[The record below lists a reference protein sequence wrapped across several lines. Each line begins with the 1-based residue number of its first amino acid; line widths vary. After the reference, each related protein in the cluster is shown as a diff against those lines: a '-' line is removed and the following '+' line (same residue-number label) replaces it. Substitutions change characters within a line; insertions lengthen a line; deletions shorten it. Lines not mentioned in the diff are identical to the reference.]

1 MLEPKVRLSVEAEE
15 DLFDI
20 WRFVAENDSSAKAN
34 TLLDGLET
42 SCQSLDNTPNKEHV
56 PKELRRVDIFDFYEI
71 HYKPYRILYELN
83 EKQVLIHA
91 VLDGRRDMESLLR
104 SRLLR

>member
-1 MLEPKVRLSVEAEE
+1 MAPKVRLTVEAEE

-20 WRFVAENDSSAKAN
+20 WRFVAENDSPAKAN
-34 TLLDGLET
+34 TLLDNLET
-42 SCQSLDNTPNKEHV
+42 SCHSLGQTPNKGHV

-83 EKQVLIHA
+83 EKRVLIHA

>member
-1 MLEPKVRLSVEAEE
+1 MSKVLLTVEAED

-20 WRFVAENDSSAKAN
+20 WRFVAESDSPAKAN
-34 TLLDGLET
+34 TILEKLEA
-42 SCQSLDNTPNKEHV
+42 SCLSLGKTPNKGYV

-71 HYKPYRILYELN
+71 HFKPYRILYELD
-83 EKQVLIHA
+83 EKRVLIHA
-91 VLDGRRDMESLLR
+91 ILDGRRDMESLLR

>member
-1 MLEPKVRLSVEAEE
+1 MEPKVRLTVEAEE

-20 WRFVAENDSSAKAN
+20 WRFIAENDSPAKAS
-34 TLLDGLET
+34 TLLDNLET
-42 SCQSLDNTPNKEHV
+42 SCHSLGQTPNKGHV

-83 EKQVLIHA
+83 EKRVLIHA

>member
-1 MLEPKVRLSVEAEE
+1 MSKVLLTVEAED

-20 WRFVAENDSSAKAN
+20 WRFVAERDSPAKAN
-34 TLLDGLET
+34 TFLEKLEA
-42 SCQSLDNTPNKEHV
+42 SCLNLGKAPNKGHV

-71 HYKPYRILYELN
+71 HFKPHRILYELD
-83 EKQVLIHA
+83 EKRVLIHA
-91 VLDGRRDMESLLR
+91 ILDGRRDMESLLR